1 MFLET
6 LMKPLTF
13 LHHLSL
19 FLSNFGSFKI
29 FNLIYFSK
37 NRSSILDQQF
47 FRTLINRLSHISVLN
62 NFLIRMYEKFS
73 ANFKKKIIEMDLNN
87 LLLFSWRVLSKLF
100 LSHKWLIRVIWI
112 IELRISCFI
121 WKLKAWKVWKTI
133 KLYIASQKEATWK
146 MATSRMKFSRDEVLG
161 IQQFHEDELNFIAKP
176 PMYFVTVFRIS
187 TMFRALSRFSFVRML
202 TTSWHSGAATAGAT
216 AHWSEPA
223 LETFL

>member
-1 MFLET
+1 
-6 LMKPLTF
+6 
-13 LHHLSL
+13 
-19 FLSNFGSFKI
+19 
-29 FNLIYFSK
+29 
-37 NRSSILDQQF
+37 
-47 FRTLINRLSHISVLN
+47 
-62 NFLIRMYEKFS
+62 
-73 ANFKKKIIEMDLNN
+73 MDLNN
-87 LLLFSWRVLSKLF
+87 LLLFSWRVLSRLF
-100 LSHKWLIRVIWI
+100 LSHLQVINPRVIWI

-202 TTSWHSGAATAGAT
+202 TTSWHSRCDSSLKWASFRNVSIDTASPEQCRPTMKKKYVAAA
-216 AHWSEPA
+216 S
-223 LETFL
+223 